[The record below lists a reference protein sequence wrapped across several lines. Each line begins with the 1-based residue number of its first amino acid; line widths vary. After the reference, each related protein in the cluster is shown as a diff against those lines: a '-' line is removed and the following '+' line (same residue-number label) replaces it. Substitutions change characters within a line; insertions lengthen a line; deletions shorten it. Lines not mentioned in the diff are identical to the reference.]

1 MFRSSGFSVI
11 RMIWFSGLLPRM
23 DDACTVATV
32 LSSVLLVLRY
42 MLDRFDTRVFSDRI
56 CGRRHTHASDR
67 STGRVVS
74 MRVIAGRFKGM
85 ALATPKPGTRPTT
98 DRTKEAVFSHLD
110 SWDLVRG
117 ANVLDLFAGTGALG
131 IEALSRGA
139 RSLVA
144 VESAGPAAAL
154 INGTFAQLKRSKAW
168 RPELSARVMRRRA
181 EVFVDSYHGAP
192 FDLVFIDPPYA
203 YATEECNTLLDA
215 LAQGATTGPDTMIVV
230 ERSVRSDALTSPA
243 GWHEADARTYGETA
257 VIYLEP
263 SAKTEP

>member
-1 MFRSSGFSVI
+1 M
-11 RMIWFSGLLPRM
+11 
-23 DDACTVATV
+23 
-32 LSSVLLVLRY
+32 
-42 MLDRFDTRVFSDRI
+42 TRVPLQRAYHLSCWFYGTCWTGSTPVFSLTEY

-67 STGRVVS
+67 GTGRVVG

-203 YATEECNTLLDA
+203 YATEECNALLDA
-215 LAQGATTGPDTMIVV
+215 LAQGTATGPDTMIVV
-230 ERSVRSDALTSPA
+230 ERSVRSDALTPPA
-243 GWHEADARTYGETA
+243 GWYEADARTYGETA

-263 SAKTEP
+263 SAATEP